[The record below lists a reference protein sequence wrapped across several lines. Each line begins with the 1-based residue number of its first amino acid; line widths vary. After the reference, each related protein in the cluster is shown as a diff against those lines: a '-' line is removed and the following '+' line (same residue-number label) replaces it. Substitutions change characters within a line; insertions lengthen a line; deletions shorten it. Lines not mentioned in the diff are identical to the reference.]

1 MAPPART
8 PRQRPCDTTNS
19 GDPLDQNLYQAVKGM
34 SAAAKI
40 VKTRGTIICAA
51 ECRDGLPSHGSYG
64 AVLASAP
71 SPAQLLEM
79 IAAPGYSVPDQWQVQ
94 VQAQIQTKAD
104 VLVKTDG
111 LRAEDVRAAHFTPI
125 DDIEAAVRETLRR
138 AGPASTLCVLPQGPQ
153 TIPYLP
159 D

>member
-1 MAPPART
+1 
-8 PRQRPCDTTNS
+8 
-19 GDPLDQNLYQAVKGM
+19 L
-34 SAAAKI
+34 
-40 VKTRGTIICAA
+40 
-51 ECRDGLPSHGSYG
+51 
-64 AVLASAP
+64 
-71 SPAQLLEM
+71 

-111 LRAEDVRAAHFTPI
+111 LRPEEIRAAHFTPI
-125 DDIEAAVRETLRR
+125 DDIAVSVQVTLRR
-138 AGPASTLCVLPQGPQ
+138 AGPSSTLCVLPQGPQ